1 VQSHPIT
8 RRVVAPI
15 AVAVALLASAAGS
28 ASASLIPDDDGW
40 CNSSSGSQVFLPWA
54 DPGTYTLAPG
64 GSFENNRSRWT
75 LIAASRDTSDNEPFH
90 VSGANDHSS
99 LSINNGGLA
108 LSPAMCVGI
117 GEPTARVFFKQTGGL
132 PGATLQIDVLFDD
145 ASGTTQAQT
154 IGMLGVAQQWRVS
167 PQLLTTANLLPTLGA
182 GTTAVAFRFTAI
194 GGSFQIDDLYV
205 DPWHRP

>member
-1 VQSHPIT
+1 
-8 RRVVAPI
+8 
-15 AVAVALLASAAGS
+15 
-28 ASASLIPDDDGW
+28 
-40 CNSSSGSQVFLPWA
+40 
-54 DPGTYTLAPG
+54 
-64 GSFENNRSRWT
+64 
-75 LIAASRDTSDNEPFH
+75 

-154 IGMLGVAQQWRVS
+154 IGCWASRSSGGSAAAADDGEPAADARRR
-167 PQLLTTANLLPTLGA
+167 P
-182 GTTAVAFRFTAI
+182 TAVAFRFTAI
-194 GGSFQIDDLYV
+194 GGSVPDR
-205 DPWHRP
+205 RPVRRSLAQARSTKPLWDGDRRAAFGPPVSA